1 MLLYRPVFPLVTL
14 KRFGLLQ
21 PHFGHLSCIQFVCM
35 TCKVKGMLYN
45 SNPSIVEKLPLVAPF
60 RGLVTSFEKAYK
72 SAYQLRFGVSLTLNS
87 HLFLGC
93 IIVVE
98 MPGM

>member
-1 MLLYRPVFPLVTL
+1 
-14 KRFGLLQ
+14 
-21 PHFGHLSCIQFVCM
+21 M
-35 TCKVKGMLYN
+35 TCNVQEMFYN
-45 SNPSIVEKLPLVAPF
+45 SNPSVVEKLPLVAPF
-60 RGLVTSFEKAYK
+60 RGLITSFEKAYK

-98 MPGM
+98 MPEM